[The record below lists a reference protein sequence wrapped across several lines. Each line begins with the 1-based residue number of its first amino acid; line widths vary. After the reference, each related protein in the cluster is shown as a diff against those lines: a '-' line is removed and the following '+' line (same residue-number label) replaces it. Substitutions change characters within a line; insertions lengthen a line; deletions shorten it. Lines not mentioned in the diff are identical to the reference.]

1 MRRMVATSLVGLA
14 AAALCAATLHAQ
26 PRFSFDET
34 PGTLPKDAVPS
45 AYRLALDL
53 DPAMDTFAGDVEI
66 ELVVRRAT
74 DAVVVNAFDLV
85 AGAVTLTGTDG
96 ERPLRVTEDKDKR
109 QWRLADGRMIVPG
122 SYSLRIAYTGNVH
135 VYGQGLYRVA
145 YTAGGKQAK
154 MLATQ
159 MEPIAARTVF
169 PGFDEPAFRAT
180 FAVSVAAPSGYEVVS
195 NMPVRAREA
204 NGALTRWHFAPTPPM
219 ASYLVTVS
227 VGEFDALEDSVDGV
241 PLRILTAKGKREQAR
256 YAMAA
261 TKQIL
266 PFYRDYF
273 GIPYMLP
280 KLDQL
285 AIPGVRGGA
294 MEDWGAISY
303 VESALLYDAARSSIS
318 TKQTIF
324 GIVAHEIAHQWFGN
338 LVTAASWEEIWLN
351 EAFATW
357 MAHKATSRFNPDW
370 QEPLTHL
377 LWQQHVMHGDAGPAT
392 RAIRSGP
399 VVETA
404 VFDVFDG
411 VTYVKG
417 GAVLEMLE
425 TYIGAQAFRRGLHAY
440 FEGQK
445 YSNATAGDLWFYM
458 SRQSGKDV
466 SAIARSWT
474 DQQGFPLLAASV
486 SCAGKRQ
493 TLALAQ
499 QRFSSRGI
507 ADDAALWEVPVA
519 LAASPRSARLL
530 LVERNA
536 DFAIGPC
543 TSSAWHIDSSAGFFH
558 VQYAPAHRAVLTQ
571 AFAQL
576 PASERMALLV
586 DTLALALA
594 GRLAISDYVALAD
607 QLQPTNDAASQ
618 VLYIQVARTL
628 AGLDKTLA
636 GTPAQRGLRAYA
648 SRKLAPMLA
657 RVGWNADKGPQAH
670 SVRLPPRGMPASLEA
685 APREARGSQAH
696 SVRLPPREMP
706 ASFGAARREA
716 AAADGAVTLRL
727 RKELI
732 DALGRCGDEPTL
744 SKSAELYAAERERG
758 QRIDPSIRPAVIANV
773 ARRADAV
780 TYADLVARMLAAES
794 VEERSLYASA
804 LAHVESVELAQRLLA
819 LSLDD
824 TLPPELAASLPGML
838 AEAPEHA
845 ELAYAFV
852 RDNFDALAR
861 KKSDWGRA
869 FMLPHA
875 AASFNDDA
883 KAAMLLADQNRLV
896 GAAGD
901 RAARE
906 TAADIELRGRIRS
919 RNGTFP

>member
-1 MRRMVATSLVGLA
+1 MRRIVGNCLA
-14 AAALCAATLHAQ
+14 GFAIVLLGAGVTHAQ
-26 PRFSFDET
+26 TRFAFDET
-34 PGTLPKDAVPS
+34 PGTLPKDVVPS
-45 AYRLALDL
+45 DYRLALDL
-53 DPAMDTFAGDVEI
+53 DPAKDRFSGVVDIAID
-66 ELVVRRAT
+66 VRRAT
-74 DAVVVNAFDLV
+74 DAVVVNAFDLM
-85 AGAVTLTGTDG
+85 AQSATLRGTDG
-96 ERPLRVTEDKDKR
+96 PRALTVTEDKDKR
-109 QWRLADGRMIVPG
+109 QWRLADGRAIAPG
-122 SYSLRIAYTGNVH
+122 NYSLRIAYSGNVH

-145 YTAGGKQAK
+145 YTAGGKPAK

-180 FAVSVAAPSGYEVVS
+180 FALSVSAPSGYEVVS

-204 NGALTRWHFAPTPPM
+204 QGDLTLWHFPPTPPM

-227 VGEFDALEDSVDGV
+227 VGEFDALEDSADGI
-241 PLRILTAKGKREQAR
+241 PLRILTARGKRDQAR

-261 TKQIL
+261 TKRIL

-273 GIPYMLP
+273 GIAYMLP

-303 VESALLYDAARSSIS
+303 NESLLLYDAARSSIE
-318 TKQTIF
+318 TKQRIF

-338 LVTAASWEEIWLN
+338 LVTAASWDEIWLN

-357 MAHKATSRFNPDW
+357 MARKATSRFNPDW
-370 QEPLTHL
+370 QQPLMHM

-425 TYIGAQAFRRGLHAY
+425 TYIGPQAFRRGLNAY

-458 SRQSGKDV
+458 SGHSGKDV

-474 DQQGFPLLAASV
+474 DQPGYPLLQAAV

-493 TLALAQ
+493 TLALGQ
-499 QRFSSRGI
+499 ERFSTLGSV
-507 ADDAALWEVPVA
+507 DDPTLWQVPVS
-519 LAASPRSARLL
+519 LAGAPRPARLL
-530 LVERNA
+530 LVERKT

-543 TSSAWHIDSSAGFFH
+543 TSSPWYIDSSAGFFH
-558 VQYAPAHRAVLTQ
+558 VQYAPEHRAVLTQ

-586 DTLALALA
+586 DTLALAVA
-594 GRLAISDYVALAD
+594 GRLAIADYVALAER
-607 QLQPTNDAASQ
+607 LRPANDAESQ
-618 VLYIQVARTL
+618 VLYIHVATTL
-628 AGLDKTLA
+628 AALDRTLA

-657 RVGWNADKGPQAH
+657 RVGWNADKSG
-670 SVRLPPRGMPASLEA
+670 PASL
-685 APREARGSQAH
+685 
-696 SVRLPPREMP
+696 
-706 ASFGAARREA
+706 GAARREA
-716 AAADGAVTLRL
+716 ASDGAAALRL

-732 DALGRCGDEPTL
+732 DALGRLGDEPTL
-744 SKSAELYAAERERG
+744 RKSAELYAAERDRG
-758 QRIDPSIRPAVIANV
+758 LRIEPSIRPAVIANV
-773 ARRADAV
+773 ARRADAD

-804 LAHVESVELAQRLLA
+804 LAQVGNVELAKRYLA

-824 TLPPELAASLPGML
+824 ALPPELASSLPGML
-838 AEAPEHA
+838 AEAPEHS

-852 RDNFDALAR
+852 RDNFEALAG
-861 KKSDWGRA
+861 KKSEWGRA
-869 FMLPHA
+869 FMLPRA
-875 AASFNDDA
+875 ASSFNDEA
-883 KAAMLLADQNRLV
+883 KAAVLLADQKRLV
-896 GAAGD
+896 GAAGE

-906 TAADIELRGRIRS
+906 RAADIEVRSRVRS
-919 RNGTFP
+919 RNGAFP